1 MDKNEILDYVDNI
14 EHHLLDGVL
23 VLVFRNIEK
32 LNSELK
38 EWWATDRLETI
49 RTIYQPML
57 QYQMTTED
65 DPEHDKIYTKIII
78 DLWVL
83 TDDIKEALL
92 TRIDYTYEYVM
103 KRGEMLNAKQLPE
116 LQQRLLGYD
125 MVIENSQR
133 VQYER
138 DCERLFTYFWL
149 CDRLNG
155 EQEAVLLHLL
165 EDEKYSIDL
174 KALLVSALTLNLLR
188 YFDITK
194 LTLLLRLAVAHETVL
209 KSRAMV
215 GLLCALQAY
224 NKRIKLY
231 ANFNTELNLALED
244 VVFHRDFRTA
254 FTQIVR
260 TNETLELTRH
270 IREDLMPEM
279 MKMAPQMVEK
289 IKNRQKDVSDE
300 EEMNP
305 DWNPDDAEF
314 TKTMEE
320 FARLQREG
328 SDVYYSSFSHMRH
341 VPFFMNFSNW
351 FLPFNPLHS
360 SLQSMQEE
368 GKSVL
373 EILSNNPF
381 MCDSDKYALTSSFMQ
396 MPLIQRNMI
405 TENLGAEREE
415 MQEMLQNSKQ
425 NIKQSP
431 LIMQGNQYV
440 QDLFRFYE
448 LNSNSKGFNN
458 AFTNM
463 NELLRFEE
471 YSYFDHPNDKLELS
485 EFLFHKKWYKQ
496 AFNLFAQLSSKEL
509 NAGIYQKMAFCK
521 LQRKQYVEALE
532 WLDKAEL
539 LESNHL
545 WTKRRQALCYAKL
558 GKYNQAIAIYA
569 LLLEDDGD
577 NIGLNT
583 KYAALLVD
591 NKQYTEALKVY
602 FKIDYLK
609 PSVKN
614 KRQIAWV
621 SFIAAQYD
629 QSILYYNKLI
639 ASDDME
645 AVDYLNYGHTLC
657 AIDKINEGIK
667 AYKTSN
673 KELGNLEVF
682 VQLFLDDMEYLNNI
696 GMDTKHAIML
706 LDAVLI
712 LD

>member
-1 MDKNEILDYVDNI
+1 MDKNEILDYVDKI
-14 EHHLLDGVL
+14 ERHLLDGVL

-38 EWWATDRLETI
+38 EWWGTDRLNTI
-49 RTIYQPML
+49 RTIYKPML
-57 QYQMTTED
+57 QYQMTSGD
-65 DPEHDKIYTKIII
+65 DPEQDKIYTKIII

-103 KRGEMLNAKQLPE
+103 KRSEMLNAKQLPE

-125 MVIENSQR
+125 VVIENNQR

-155 EQEAVLLHLL
+155 EQEAVLLHFL
-165 EDEKYSIDL
+165 EDDNYSKDL

-194 LTLLLRLAVAHETVL
+194 LTLLLRLAMSKETIV

-215 GLLCALQAY
+215 GLLCGLQAY
-224 NKRIKLY
+224 NKRIKLHTS
-231 ANFNTELNLALED
+231 FNTELHLALED
-244 VVFHRDFRTA
+244 VTFHRDLRTS

-289 IKNRQKDVSDE
+289 IRNRHKEVEDE
-300 EEMNP
+300 DEMNP
-305 DWNPDDAEF
+305 DWNADDADF

-373 EILSNNPF
+373 EILGENPF
-381 MCDSDKYALTSSFMQ
+381 MCHSDKYALTSSFMQ

-415 MQEMLQNSKQ
+415 MQEMLQSSKQ
-425 NIKQSP
+425 DIKQSP

-448 LNSNSKGFNN
+448 LNSNAKGFNK

-463 NELLRFEE
+463 NELLRFED
-471 YSYFDHPNDKLELS
+471 YSYFDTPNDKMELS

-496 AFNLFAQLSSKEL
+496 AFNLFAQLSSKEF
-509 NAGIYQKMAFCK
+509 NAGVYQKMAFCK
-521 LQRKQYVEALE
+521 LQMKQYAEALE
-532 WLDKAEL
+532 WLNKAEL
-539 LESNHL
+539 LESNHI

-558 GKYNQAIAIYA
+558 GHYNQAIAIYA
-569 LLLEDDGD
+569 LLIEEDSD
-577 NIGLNT
+577 NIALNA
-583 KYAALLVD
+583 KYAGFLVN
-591 NKQYTEALKVY
+591 NKQYAEALKVY

-621 SFIAAQYD
+621 SFVADQYD
-629 QSILYYNKLI
+629 QSIHYYDKLI
-639 ASDDME
+639 ASNDME
-645 AVDYLNYGHTLC
+645 AIDYLNYGHTLC
-657 AIDKINEGIK
+657 AIDKMNEAIN
-667 AYKTSN
+667 AYKTCY
-673 KELGNLEVF
+673 KKMGKLEEF
-682 VQLFLDDMEYLNNI
+682 VQLFMDDLEYLNKI
-696 GMDTKHAIML
+696 GLESKRAIML

>member
-1 MDKNEILDYVDNI
+1 MDKNEILDYVDKI
-14 EHHLLDGVL
+14 ERQLQDGVL

-38 EWWATDRLETI
+38 EWWGTDRLNAI

-57 QYQMTTED
+57 KYQMTSGD
-65 DPEHDKIYTKIII
+65 DPEQDKIYTKIII

-103 KRGEMLNAKQLPE
+103 KRGEMLNSKQLPE

-125 MVIENSQR
+125 VVIESNQR
-133 VQYER
+133 IQYER

-155 EQEAVLLHLL
+155 EQEAVLLHFL

-174 KALLVSALTLNLLR
+174 KTLLVSALTLNVLR
-188 YFDITK
+188 YFDVTK
-194 LTLLLRLAVAHETVL
+194 LTLLLRLAVANETL
-209 KSRAMV
+209 IKSRAMV
-215 GLLCALQAY
+215 GLLCGLQAY

-231 ANFNTELNLALED
+231 TNFNTELNLALED

-289 IKNRQKDVSDE
+289 IKNRHKDVEDE
-300 EEMNP
+300 DEMNP
-305 DWNPDDAEF
+305 DWNADDADF

-341 VPFFMNFSNW
+341 VPFFMTFSNW
-351 FLPFNPLHS
+351 FLPFNPDHS
-360 SLQSMQEE
+360 SLHSMQEE
-368 GKSVL
+368 GKTVL
-373 EILSNNPF
+373 EILDENPF
-381 MCDSDKYALTSSFMQ
+381 MCNSDKYALTSSFMQ

-415 MQEMLQNSKQ
+415 MQEMLQSSKQ
-425 NIKQSP
+425 DIKQSP

-448 LNSNSKGFNN
+448 LNSNAKGFNK

-463 NELLRFEE
+463 NEMLRFES
-471 YSYFDHPNDKLELS
+471 YSYFDTTNDKIELS

-496 AFNLFAQLSSKEL
+496 AYNLFAQLSAKAV
-509 NAGIYQKMAFCK
+509 NAGVYQKMAFCK
-521 LQRKQYVEALE
+521 LQMKQYAEALE
-532 WLDKAEL
+532 WLNKAEL
-539 LESNHL
+539 LESDHI
-545 WTKRRQALCYAKL
+545 WTKRRQALCNAKL
-558 GKYNQAIAIYA
+558 GYYDKSIGIYA
-569 LLLEDDGD
+569 MLLEDDSE
-577 NIGLNT
+577 NISLNT
-583 KYAALLVD
+583 KYAALLVS
-591 NKQYTEALKVY
+591 NKQYKEALKVY
-602 FKIDYLK
+602 FKIDYIK

-614 KRQIAWV
+614 RRQIAWV
-621 SFIAAQYD
+621 SFVAAQFD
-629 QSILYYNKLI
+629 QSIHYYEKLI
-639 ASDDME
+639 SSNDME
-645 AVDYLNYGHTLC
+645 AVDFLNYGHTLC
-657 AIDKINEGIK
+657 ALNKMSEAMK
-667 AYKTSN
+667 AYKTCFKKMST
-673 KELGNLEVF
+673 LDSF
-682 VQLFLDDMEYLNNI
+682 VQLFMDDIVYLNRI
-696 GMDTKHAIML
+696 GIERKRAIML
-706 LDAVLI
+706 LDAILI